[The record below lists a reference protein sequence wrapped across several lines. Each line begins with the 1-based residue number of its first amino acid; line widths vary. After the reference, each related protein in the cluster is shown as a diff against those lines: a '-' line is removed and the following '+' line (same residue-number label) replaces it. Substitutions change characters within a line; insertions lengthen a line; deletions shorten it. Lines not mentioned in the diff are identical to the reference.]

1 MASVGTAGVPG
12 VGLITLSMVLES
24 VNLPVEGIALI
35 IGVDRLLDMA
45 RTVVNITGDAVC
57 TVLVAKSEG
66 ELDQNI
72 FDAAN
77 EGEKRQPV
85 NAA

>member
-1 MASVGTAGVPG
+1 MASIGTAGVPG

-24 VNLPVEGIALI
+24 VNLPIEGIALI

-66 ELDQNI
+66 EFDQNI

-77 EGEKRQPV
+77 EGEKQSSA
-85 NAA
+85 NTA